1 MLGQKVIE
9 NKTKEEFKVSVTFD
23 KNGRTFQE
31 VVESILFKRINENW
45 KIFLN
50 FLLRNY
56 CDIYQA

>member
-1 MLGQKVIE
+1 MLGQKDEE

-31 VVESILFKRINENW
+31 VVESILFKKINENW

-50 FLLRNY
+50 FVLGNY